1 MTIVPVYAAL
11 LAFVYIYLSTRVI
24 ALRRSRKIA
33 LGANGDPVME
43 RAMRVHANF
52 AEYTPFALLLLFMLE
67 TNGGNEIWLNI
78 ICAALLAGRSLLAIG
93 LAKANEDFRYRVTG
107 MVMTFSVIGAAALSL
122 LALTLLAR
130 V

>member
-11 LAFVYIYLSTRVI
+11 LALVYIYLSTRVI
-24 ALRRSRKIA
+24 RLRRSRKIA

-67 TNGGNEIWLNI
+67 ANGGNDIWLNI
-78 ICAALLAGRSLLAIG
+78 LCVMLLAGRVLHALG
-93 LAKANEDFRYRVTG
+93 LSKTNEDFRYRVTG
-107 MVMTFSVIGAAALSL
+107 MVMTFTVIGAAALSIL
-122 LALTLLAR
+122 GLALLAR

>member
-1 MTIVPVYAAL
+1 MTIVPIYAAL
-11 LAFVYIYLSTRVI
+11 LAFVFIYLSTRVI

-33 LGANGDPVME
+33 LGAHGDPVME

-67 TNGGNEIWLNI
+67 TNGGNEMWLNLL
-78 ICAALLAGRSLLAIG
+78 CVALLIGRALHALG
-93 LAKANEDFRYRVTG
+93 LAKANEDFRYRVAG

-122 LALTLLAR
+122 LGLTILAR

>member
-24 ALRRSRKIA
+24 ALRRERKIS
-33 LGANGDPVME
+33 LGANGDPAME

-52 AEYTPFALLLLFMLE
+52 AEYTPFALLLLYMLE

-78 ICAALLAGRSLLAIG
+78 LCAALLAGRVLHALG
-93 LAKANEDFRYRVTG
+93 LAKANENFRYRVTG
-107 MVMTFSVIGAAALSL
+107 MVMTFTVIGAAAASL
-122 LALTLLAR
+122 LGLTLLAR

>member
-24 ALRRSRKIA
+24 ALRRERKIS
-33 LGANGDPVME
+33 LGANGDPAME

-52 AEYTPFALLLLFMLE
+52 AEYTPFALLLLYMLE

-78 ICAALLAGRSLLAIG
+78 LCAALLAGRVLHALG
-93 LAKANEDFRYRVTG
+93 LAKANENFRYRVIG
-107 MVMTFSVIGAAALSL
+107 MVMTFTVIGAAAASL
-122 LALTLLAR
+122 LGLTLLAR

>member
-33 LGANGDPVME
+33 IGANGDPVME

-78 ICAALLAGRSLLAIG
+78 LCAGLLAGRSLHAIG
-93 LAKANEDFRYRVTG
+93 LAKADEDFRYRVTG

-122 LALTLLAR
+122 LGLMLLAR
-130 V
+130 I

>member
-24 ALRRSRKIA
+24 ALRRERKIS
-33 LGANGDPVME
+33 LGANGDPAME

-52 AEYTPFALLLLFMLE
+52 AEYTPFALLLLYMLE

-78 ICAALLAGRSLLAIG
+78 LGAALLAGRVLHALG
-93 LAKANEDFRYRVTG
+93 LAKANENFRYRVTG
-107 MVMTFSVIGAAALSL
+107 MVMTFTVIGAAAASL
-122 LALTLLAR
+122 LGLTLLAR

>member
-11 LAFVYIYLSTRVI
+11 LAFVYIYLSIRVI

-33 LGANGDPVME
+33 IGANGDPVME

-67 TNGGNEIWLNI
+67 TNGGNELWLNI
-78 ICAALLAGRSLLAIG
+78 LCAALLAGRSLHAIG
-93 LAKANEDFRYRVTG
+93 FAKADEDFRYRVTG
-107 MVMTFSVIGAAALSL
+107 MVMTFFVIGAAALSL
-122 LALTLLAR
+122 LGLTILAR

>member
-52 AEYTPFALLLLFMLE
+52 TEYTPFALLLLFMLE
-67 TNGGNEIWLNI
+67 TNGGNSVWLNLL
-78 ICAALLAGRSLLAIG
+78 CAALLAGRVLHALG
-93 LAKANEDFRYRVTG
+93 LAKANEDFRYRVAG
-107 MVMTFSVIGAAALSL
+107 MAATLSVIGAAAASL
-122 LALTLLAR
+122 AGLAFLAR

>member
-52 AEYTPFALLLLFMLE
+52 TEYTPFALLLLFMLE
-67 TNGGNEIWLNI
+67 TNGGNVVWLNVL
-78 ICAALLAGRSLLAIG
+78 CAALLAGRGLHAIG
-93 LAKANEDFRYRVTG
+93 LAKANEDFRYRVAG
-107 MVMTFSVIGAAALSL
+107 MTMTLSVIGAAAFSL
-122 LALTLLAR
+122 LGLTFLAR

>member
-24 ALRRSRKIA
+24 ALRRERKIS
-33 LGANGDPVME
+33 LGANGDPAME

-52 AEYTPFALLLLFMLE
+52 AEYTPFALLLLYMLE
-67 TNGGNEIWLNI
+67 TNGGHEIWLNI
-78 ICAALLAGRSLLAIG
+78 LCAALLAGRVLHALG
-93 LAKANEDFRYRVTG
+93 LAKATENFRYRVLG
-107 MVMTFSVIGAAALSL
+107 LVMTFTVIGAAAASL
-122 LALTLLAR
+122 LGLTLLAR

>member
-24 ALRRSRKIA
+24 ALRRERKIS
-33 LGANGDPVME
+33 LGANGDPAME

-52 AEYTPFALLLLFMLE
+52 AEYTPFALLLLYMLE

-78 ICAALLAGRSLLAIG
+78 LCAALLAGRVLHALG
-93 LAKANEDFRYRVTG
+93 LAKANEDFRYRVAG
-107 MVMTFSVIGAAALSL
+107 MVTTLSVIGAAAASL
-122 LALTLLAR
+122 VGLAFLAR